1 MEYIQIKTEEDIAI
15 LKPMF
20 LEIFP
25 EEANYDFAA
34 YYDSIKRPHQLFDS
48 LEYYFMV
55 HDGNRIG
62 ICGLYSENEIDGWLG
77 WFGVMPEYRNHGF
90 ARQCLA
96 DMEQL
101 IKSRGFKVMRI
112 YTNRVVNAN
121 AFRLYLKSGFIEDGG
136 CDDNI
141 VTLHKALTV
150 MESPSLNWG
159 NREPCW

>member
-1 MEYIQIKTEEDIAI
+1 MEYIQIKTEADIEL

-34 YYDSIKRPHQLFDS
+34 YYDSISQPHQLFDS

-77 WFGVMPEYRNHGF
+77 WFGVMPEYRNRGF
-90 ARQCLA
+90 GCQGLA

-101 IKSRGFKVMRI
+101 IKSKGFKVMRI
-112 YTNRVVNAN
+112 YTNRIDNAN
-121 AFRLYLKSGFIEDGG
+121 ACRLYAKSGFIEDGCCEG
-136 CDDNI
+136 NI
-141 VTLHKALTV
+141 VTFHKALTV
-150 MESPSLNWG
+150 LEDESLNWG